1 MRKIPGDEGH
11 IASFEGYRFSFDL
24 HDAAIRI
31 AYTNLQMVME
41 MEMFTFNIG
50 NLPTLTA

>member
-11 IASFEGYRFSFDL
+11 IAGFEGYRFSFDL

-31 AYTNLQMVME
+31 AYANLQMVME
-41 MEMFTFNIG
+41 MEMFTFNI
-50 NLPTLTA
+50 